1 MKRKIIFAIVEF
13 ITIVVGTGLFI
24 SSSLFEY
31 GDWDAGYG
39 DWDAGFGASMIVF
52 GLLFRYWWKDSFFT
66 DSLKESKEK
75 EEETKTIKK
84 DKKFLISFFLIF
96 VFFFIGHHNVSIKV
110 IKDNVSSIESD
121 LRDIKSDVSSIEDK
135 YF

>member
-13 ITIVVGTGLFI
+13 ITIVVGTKLFI
-24 SSSLFEY
+24 SSSLFE
-31 GDWDAGYG
+31 YG

>member
-24 SSSLFEY
+24 SSSLSEY
-31 GDWDAGYG
+31 GGG
-39 DWDAGFGASMIVF
+39 EAGFGASMIVF